1 MSSKKKGFT
10 RTKFGSRDAKKK
22 KSTSTRK
29 PKTLLPTPPK
39 SVLDSLKLAPKQR
52 LFVQEYLIDLNAT
65 QAALRAGYSVN
76 NAHKIGSQLLD
87 NPRIKQAIELAMY
100 ERELRTKVTQ
110 DRVIQELAKIA
121 FLNPT
126 DVINEYDAS
135 LYAGATREDTAAIS
149 SIRVRRIP
157 SKHGT
162 GVEREIKLHDKI
174 RALDLLGKHLGL
186 FNDKLNITADAVVRI
201 VDDLSDS
208 KNDATEET
216 NSEIEE

>member
-10 RTKFGSRDAKKK
+10 RTKFGTNDPKK
-22 KSTSTRK
+22 KSTKKPKK
-29 PKTLLPTPPK
+29 PKTLLPMPPK
-39 SVLDSLKLAPKQR
+39 SVLSNLKLTPKQR

-76 NAHKIGSQLLD
+76 NSHKIGSQLLD

-121 FLNPT
+121 FINPT
-126 DVINEYDAS
+126 DVVGAYDAS
-135 LYAGATREDTAAIS
+135 LHNGDAREDTAAIS
-149 SIRVRRIP
+149 SIRVKRLPTRE
-157 SKHGT
+157 GF

-174 RALDLLGKHLGL
+174 RALELLGKHLRL

-208 KNDATEET
+208 KDDVTGT
-216 NSEIEE
+216 NGEIEE

>member
-10 RTKFGSRDAKKK
+10 RTKFDSNDAKKK
-22 KSTSTRK
+22 KSTRK
-29 PKTLLPTPPK
+29 PKTLLPMPPK
-39 SVLDSLKLAPKQR
+39 SVLDSLKLTPKQR

-65 QAALRAGYSVN
+65 QAAIRAGYSIK
-76 NAHKIGSQLLD
+76 NAEFQAHCLLK
-87 NPRIKQAIELAMY
+87 NPKVKQAIELAMY
-100 ERELRTKVTQ
+100 EREQRTKVTQ
-110 DRVIQELAKIA
+110 DRVIEELAKIA
-121 FLNPT
+121 FINPT

-135 LYAGATREDTAAIS
+135 LHNGATREDTAAIS

-157 SKHGT
+157 SKDGM
-162 GVEREIKLHDKI
+162 GIEREIKLHDKI
-174 RALDLLGKHLGL
+174 RALELLGKHLGL

-208 KNDATEET
+208 KDDAMEI

>member
-10 RTKFGSRDAKKK
+10 RTKFGSNDAKKK
-22 KSTSTRK
+22 KSTRK

-39 SVLDSLKLAPKQR
+39 SVLDSLKLTPRQR
-52 LFVQEYLIDLNAT
+52 LFVQEYLIDLNAS
-65 QAALRAGYSVN
+65 QAALRAGYSIN
-76 NAHKIGSQLLD
+76 NAHKIGSQLLE
-87 NPRIKQAIELAMY
+87 NPRIKQAVKLAIY
-100 ERELRTKVTQ
+100 EREQRTKVTQ
-110 DRVIQELAKIA
+110 DRVIEELAKIA
-121 FLNPT
+121 FINPT
-126 DVINEYDAS
+126 DVVNSYDAS
-135 LYAGATREDTAAIS
+135 LHNGAAREDTAAIS

-201 VDDLSDS
+201 VDDVSDS
-208 KNDATEET
+208 KDDATET